1 MIMNNH
7 TDKDLET
14 KCPHFSH
21 LLFKLQEKIEEFG
34 QTKATQKRVTESKE
48 KLDTARTRYLEKSV
62 RVQILKDF
70 VISHEQNPTN
80 SRSSR
85 ENSLVAQLRDNL
97 TLAEVSCMLQLGNVK
112 QKQVTTLGIDPAKVK
127 TKSSPDLGHEL
138 LPMLEDF
145 TFLKCLR
152 LLSILEPEVETDRPR
167 VTQHS
172 RVLRLADKVADLVTS
187 KELNTQEIAGCK
199 EVKRKD
205 LIKQAEV
212 LENIANSINILVE
225 NYACGSFA
233 EINSDN
239 LRNYSVKVESFMA
252 KIQKMILEVKMET
265 YTATKVQALRK
276 IRNKMNTQ
284 THSLESEISQ
294 TRTMLEQYLKC
305 GPELDDIVSSFVKLK
320 KELDC
325 RKWAI
330 KELKK

>member
-7 TDKDLET
+7 IDKDLET
-14 KCPHFSH
+14 KCPQFSH

-70 VISHEQNPTN
+70 VISHEQNTTN
-80 SRSSR
+80 SSK

-97 TLAEVSCMLQLGNVK
+97 TLAEVSCMLQLGNVQ
-112 QKQVTTLGIDPAKVK
+112 QKQVTTLGIDPANVK
-127 TKSSPDLGHEL
+127 PKSSPDLGHEL

-252 KIQKMILEVKMET
+252 KIQKMILEVKMEI
-265 YTATKVQALRK
+265 VGQLV
-276 IRNKMNTQ
+276 IRPLFI
-284 THSLESEISQ
+284 SVSDAGDAGVRESNYGFI
-294 TRTMLEQYLKC
+294 Y
-305 GPELDDIVSSFVKLK
+305 
-320 KELDC
+320 
-325 RKWAI
+325 
-330 KELKK
+330 